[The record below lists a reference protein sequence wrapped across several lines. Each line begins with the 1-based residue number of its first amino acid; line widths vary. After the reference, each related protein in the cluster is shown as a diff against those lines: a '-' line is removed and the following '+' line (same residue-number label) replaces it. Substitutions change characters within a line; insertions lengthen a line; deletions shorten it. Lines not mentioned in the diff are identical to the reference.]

1 MVSMVMNNYQESK
14 EKAAFT
20 LGQGLKVEGFKGFS
34 LEILLAFLYSVYR
47 YQYFT

>member
-1 MVSMVMNNYQESK
+1 MLPIFMEADGSFDLKIISK
-14 EKAAFT
+14 RVGENIR
-20 LGQGLKVEGFKGFS
+20 GFS